1 MVYAA
6 GKYRTMDFVK
16 LGLPYHVSRVC
27 VCTGHTHTHVC
38 VCVYL
43 CVCVCVCVWGGGCSS
58 LCASKATCVCVGRL
72 QRPPCLCI
80 AAVQFCFD

>member
-43 CVCVCVCVWGGGCSS
+43 CVCVCVCVWGGG
-58 LCASKATCVCVGRL
+58 VQQFVRVQGHV
-72 QRPPCLCI
+72 CLCRSAAA
-80 AAVQFCFD
+80 AAVPVHRGRAVLL